1 MKTNWARW
9 IVLAG
14 LIGLAGGCTSA
25 KMGKGGGAFI
35 AYDASS
41 FPIYSEGFLPE
52 VAIPPSPFAL
62 KDVDVGRMIA
72 WRARMTIETDDLSNT
87 VAQVTHMV
95 DELKGIVESRSDVKS
110 KTVRL
115 TLQIPVG
122 AFHSAMDQ
130 VGTFGEVTSRQVD
143 REDVTEQHVDLDA
156 RIKNRNRLR
165 DRLRELL
172 DQAAEVKDILA
183 IETELNRVQGD
194 IDSMQARIKSLEG
207 RVNYAQ
213 IHLTLQQKEIPPQKI
228 LGPLGW
234 IFKGVFW
241 TVEKLFVIRE

>member
-1 MKTNWARW
+1 MKSNLARW
-9 IVLAG
+9 IVMAG
-14 LIGLAGGCTSA
+14 LAVLASGCTSS
-25 KMGKGGGAFI
+25 KMRQYSDSVIIGHDVPQPIFPPPPNF
-35 AYDASS
+35 YDNSLEFS
-41 FPIYSEGFLPE
+41 TLSEGD
-52 VAIPPSPFAL
+52 A
-62 KDVDVGRMIA
+62 DRMIA
-72 WRARMTIETDDLSNT
+72 WRARITIETAEMSNA
-87 VAQVTHMV
+87 VSQVTDMV
-95 DELKGIVESRSDVKS
+95 NELQGIVESRSEEKS

-122 AFHSAMDQ
+122 EFHSAMEQ
-130 VGTFGEVTSRQVD
+130 VGSFGEVTSHQVD
-143 REDVTEQHVDLDA
+143 REDVTEQHVDLEA
-156 RIKNRNRLR
+156 RIKNRNLLR

-207 RVNYAQ
+207 RVNYAR
-213 IHLTLQQKEIPPQKI
+213 IHLTIHHKVIPPKKI

-234 IFKGVFW
+234 IFKGAFW